1 MSPSFKKFQ
10 AQGPDGCDITQELLR
25 LADIAGLERNVPG
38 RYSVLLLM
46 GLWAGLQHGQ
56 LNLEKVRIEIEALEG
71 LRPGSSL
78 KPASQFKHPPLQ
90 GLWHKHY
97 LESGLAP
104 VARNLRKGIRRYGM
118 PHVERKVADA
128 LASVEERFF
137 SEQDISLIAQ
147 DVVMGNW
154 QRLVA
159 DSALTGEWLIFA
171 EHMGKNHYLCLG
183 RHTSGDESLRAQ
195 IDAVCLKEFP
205 FLSDILVASGVAE
218 GVNPSNTTC

>member
-1 MSPSFKKFQ
+1 MKTLQ
-10 AQGPDGCDITQELLR
+10 ARGPDGSDITHELMR

-46 GLWAGLQHGQ
+46 GLWAGLQCGQ

-71 LRPGSSL
+71 LRQSSL
-78 KPASQFKHPPLQ
+78 KPPSQFKHPPLQ

-97 LESGLAP
+97 LQSGLAP
-104 VARNLRKGIRRYGM
+104 IARNLRKGLGRYGM
-118 PHVERKVADA
+118 PHVERKVAEA
-128 LASVEERFF
+128 LASGEERFF
-137 SEQDISLIAQ
+137 SDQDLALIAH
-147 DVVMGNW
+147 DVAIGNW
-154 QRLVA
+154 ERLVR

-171 EHMGKNHYLCLG
+171 EREGTNYYLCLG

-205 FLSDILVASGVAE
+205 FLSGILRTG
-218 GVNPSNTTC
+218 